1 MKIYI
6 TRKIPDLALSML
18 EKAGFEID
26 INQENRTLEKSE
38 LIEILSKKDY
48 DCLLS
53 LLTDK
58 IDSEVFDSC
67 KSLKIVSNY
76 AVGFNNIDLDEAK
89 KRNIIVTNTAGTLT
103 DSVAEHTVALLL
115 ALTCRIVEGD
125 KFTRDGKYKGF
136 DPMLLLGEELENK
149 TVGILG
155 AGRIGQKTAKILY
168 HGFGMKVLYYD
179 VLRNENFEKDCEAVF
194 YESVDDV
201 LKNSDVVCLAV
212 PLLDSTRHLINK
224 DRLKMMKK
232 TAYLINTARG
242 PVVDEKALVEALKNK
257 TIAGAGLDV
266 FENEPELA
274 DGLTDLENV
283 VLTPHIASATTR
295 ARNEMAEIVANNLI
309 DFKEGRVPR
318 NKLS

>member
-125 KFTRDGKYKGF
+125 RFTRDGKYKGF
-136 DPMLLLGEELENK
+136 DPMLLLGEELEDK

-155 AGRIGQKTAKILY
+155 AGRIGQKTAKILH

-309 DFKEGRVPR
+309 DFNGGRSPR
-318 NKLS
+318 NKL